1 MDGAEEE
8 LRLKLI
14 NLDRQVFDPALE
26 GRGEEIWARMVSVRD
41 RGRSLQYEME
51 KRGLGGP
58 NGQEQ
63 SLDEETLE
71 KARKI
76 LTDYHKQLEHLAK
89 ELEQIR
95 TEWTEWESEKSK
107 ANGTG
112 TNSNGG
118 KGNTGESGNGA
129 ASSQDRSSG
138 LSSSQVRRIW

>member
-8 LRLKLI
+8 LRQKLI
-14 NLDRQVFDPALE
+14 NLERQVFDPALE

-51 KRGLGGP
+51 KRGLAGL
-58 NGQEQ
+58 NAKEE

-95 TEWTEWESEKSK
+95 AEWIEWESERPK

-112 TNSNGG
+112 INGNGG
-118 KGNTGESGNGA
+118 KGINGA
-129 ASSQDRSSG
+129 SSNEPESSQARSSG